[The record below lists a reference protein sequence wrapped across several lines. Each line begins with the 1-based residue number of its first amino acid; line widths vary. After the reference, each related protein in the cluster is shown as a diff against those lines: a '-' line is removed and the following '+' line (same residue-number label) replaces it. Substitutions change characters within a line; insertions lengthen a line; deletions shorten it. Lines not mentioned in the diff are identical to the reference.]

1 MKKDVHLDSFL
12 LLYGWRCSE
21 EMECPPGDRSIAF
34 FLEINMRRAVGRW
47 EARLRVALDFAV
59 SAVCDQHALHRPH

>member
-1 MKKDVHLDSFL
+1 MKKDVHLDRF
-12 LLYGWRCSE
+12 LYGWRCSE

-34 FLEINMRRAVGRW
+34 FLEITMRSAVGRW

-59 SAVCDQHALHRPH
+59 SAACDPHALH